1 MDRLAGG
8 IGLRRGR
15 RHPSD
20 LRVGDA
26 LDFWRVL
33 EVQPRQRL
41 VLLAE
46 MKLPGEALFDI
57 RITPAGENAV
67 WLQFLSR
74 FMPRG
79 IVGIIYWYTLYPFH
93 QWVFNGM
100 LKSIA
105 AAVGRPMTS
114 SPERFTPKLQ
124 AACRL
129 PSGKPP
135 GRRP

>member
-1 MDRLAGG
+1 
-8 IGLRRGR
+8 
-15 RHPSD
+15 
-20 LRVGDA
+20 
-26 LDFWRVL
+26 
-33 EVQPRQRL
+33 
-41 VLLAE
+41 

-57 RITPAGENAV
+57 RITPAGEGAV

-79 IVGIIYWYTLYPFH
+79 IVGILYWYSLYPFH

-105 AAVGRPMTS
+105 AAVGRPPAS
-114 SPERFTPKLQ
+114 GPERFTPKLQ

-129 PSGKPP
+129 PSGKTP
-135 GRRP
+135 GRRS

>member
-15 RHPSD
+15 RHPND

-33 EVQPRQRL
+33 EVQPQQRL
-41 VLLAE
+41 MLLAE

-57 RITPAGENAV
+57 RITPAGEGAV
-67 WLQFLSR
+67 WLHFLSR

-79 IVGIIYWYTLYPFH
+79 IVGILYWFALYPFH
-93 QWVFNGM
+93 QWVFSGM

-105 AAVGRPMTS
+105 AAVKRPVTS
-114 SPERFTPKLQ
+114 GPQRFTPKLQ

-129 PSGKPP
+129 PPGKTP
-135 GRRP
+135 GPRS